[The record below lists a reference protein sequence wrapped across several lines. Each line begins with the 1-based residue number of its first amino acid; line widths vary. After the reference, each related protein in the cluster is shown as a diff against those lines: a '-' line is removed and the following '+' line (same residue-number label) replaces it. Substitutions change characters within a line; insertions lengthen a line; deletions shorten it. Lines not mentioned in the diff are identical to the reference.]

1 MKKKS
6 KRGNRGTT
14 TRSQVALGA
23 AIVALPF
30 TLPSLHAQT
39 SDTGMTAPSPSSR
52 VARQVS
58 PSLSRDLCCLKF
70 AERYRKDASRFTIVG
85 TDKEHTI
92 YRNARNEYFYLDPAT
107 GDMKFVAPDAYIKVG
122 EQVTRSPSRAALKTA
137 SSVEWKHAG
146 EVTILGV
153 DQAGH
158 VVHQNARGE
167 TFYLDPNTGD
177 MVFSR

>member
-1 MKKKS
+1 MKKKRKHHS
-6 KRGNRGTT
+6 PGGTS
-14 TRSQVALGA
+14 RSQVALSA

-30 TLPSLHAQT
+30 TVPSLQAQT
-39 SDTGMTAPSPSSR
+39 DTGMSSPLPNTR
-52 VARQVS
+52 AARRVS

-70 AERYRKDASRFTIVG
+70 ADRYHKDGSRYTIVG
-85 TDKEHTI
+85 TEKQHTI

-107 GDMKFVAPDAYIKVG
+107 GDMKFVAPDAYMKQA
-122 EQVTRSPSRAALKTA
+122 EQTTRSPARAPSKTLNPTA
-137 SSVEWKHAG
+137 WKQAG

-153 DQAGH
+153 DEAGH

-177 MVFSR
+177 MVFSK

>member
-1 MKKKS
+1 MKKKPKHQS
-6 KRGNRGTT
+6 PGAT

-30 TLPSLHAQT
+30 TMPVLHAQT
-39 SDTGMTAPSPSSR
+39 DTGMAAAVPNSRTAR
-52 VARQVS
+52 RVS

-70 AERYRKDASRFTIVG
+70 ADRYDKEASRFTIVG

-92 YRNARNEYFYLDPAT
+92 YRNSRNEYFYLDPAT
-107 GDMKFVAPDAYIKVG
+107 GDMTFVAPDPYMKMG
-122 EQVTRSPSRAALKTA
+122 ERAARSPSRAAPQPLNP
-137 SSVEWKHAG
+137 VEWKNAG

-153 DQAGH
+153 DAGGH
-158 VVHQNARGE
+158 VIHQNARGE
-167 TFYLDPNTGD
+167 TFYLDPSTGD